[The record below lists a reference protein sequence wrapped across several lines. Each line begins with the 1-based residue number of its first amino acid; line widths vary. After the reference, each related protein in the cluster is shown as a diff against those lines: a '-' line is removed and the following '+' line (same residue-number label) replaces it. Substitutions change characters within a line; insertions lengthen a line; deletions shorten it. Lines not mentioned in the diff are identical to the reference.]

1 MSGTGADRFDELE
14 RAHAPGALPEEDR
27 RAFGDHLAE
36 HPERRAEMDEMLTAA
51 DLLAL
56 GALRRE
62 PPPELKGRVMGALRG
77 HARTRRPDRR
87 RRRPDGS
94 GG

>member
-1 MSGTGADRFDELE
+1 MSGTGAGRFDELE
-14 RAHAPGALPEEDR
+14 RAYVLGALPEEDR
-27 RAFGDHLAE
+27 RAFEEHLAE
-36 HPERRAEMDEMLTAA
+36 HPERRAEMDEMLTVA
-51 DLLAL
+51 DLLVL

-77 HARTRRPDRR
+77 QARTRRPDRR
-87 RRRPDGS
+87 RCRPDGS